1 MREELAPLLR
11 VCSLPLVACLVF
23 FFVTPANVQPFQLS
37 TAAVR
42 RQVVG
47 VVESQFNAF
56 RDGDYAR
63 AYAFAASGIQQQ
75 FTVAAFER
83 MVKDGFPVIAYW
95 RAVSFGEVEDNGRA
109 AGVAVSV
116 QGRGGR
122 TRRFRYLLLR
132 EGNEWRI
139 SGVVEI
145 NPSPAGPGQAA

>member
-1 MREELAPLLR
+1 
-11 VCSLPLVACLVF
+11 LPLVACLVF